1 MQQSARDFAQ
11 IREVL
16 LWWQRRLISLPE
28 TQSWRKAREDN
39 PDGFEDQQAK
49 SRSLSPSRS
58 GMSRAKS
65 SDDERLSNVGLSFA
79 STPSGALISRIV
91 PGSSA
96 WTCGEI
102 LPGDR
107 IVSIGG
113 SSARLLTEEQLCAAA
128 SGPRNSTLHVVV
140 QKRAQADRS
149 GGQVTLE
156 LRRFQVGGIGIRFE
170 KRRGRFVVTWLE
182 RNGAADRSGALF
194 VGDEILMVDG
204 ELTDKM
210 SAAEVIGTICGES
223 STTVT
228 LGVVN
233 AAANK
238 DRRLQVRRVTLWRE
252 ARAHERGAR
261 RSSHSQSPRRA
272 LRDEFASADG
282 TRAQSSSPAG
292 RPVSGREERSV
303 TSGFSQ
309 TPGAPP
315 QVKEVQLGEVF
326 GKSYSRTPGAP
337 AQVKEVQLG
346 EAFGKNYSR
355 TPGAP
360 AQVKEVQ
367 LGEVFGKNYS
377 RTPGAPAQVKEVQL
391 GQVIAA
397 AYSKTAG
404 APPAPREHD
413 FGAGTYLDQNP
424 YVQQQASPPPY

>member
-1 MQQSARDFAQ
+1 
-11 IREVL
+11 
-16 LWWQRRLISLPE
+16 
-28 TQSWRKAREDN
+28 
-39 PDGFEDQQAK
+39 
-49 SRSLSPSRS
+49 
-58 GMSRAKS
+58 
-65 SDDERLSNVGLSFA
+65 
-79 STPSGALISRIV
+79 
-91 PGSSA
+91 
-96 WTCGEI
+96 
-102 LPGDR
+102 
-107 IVSIGG
+107 
-113 SSARLLTEEQLCAAA
+113 
-128 SGPRNSTLHVVV
+128 
-140 QKRAQADRS
+140 
-149 GGQVTLE
+149 
-156 LRRFQVGGIGIRFE
+156 
-170 KRRGRFVVTWLE
+170 
-182 RNGAADRSGALF
+182 

-233 AAANK
+233 AAAHK
-238 DRRLQVRRVTLWRE
+238 DRRPQVRRVTLWRE
-252 ARAHERGAR
+252 VRAHERGAR
-261 RSSHSQSPRRA
+261 RSSHSQSPRRT

-282 TRAQSSSPAG
+282 TRAQSSSPVG
-292 RPVSGREERSV
+292 RPVSGREERGV
-303 TSGFSQ
+303 ASGFSQ
-309 TPGAPP
+309 TLGAPP
-315 QVKEVQLGEVF
+315 QAREVQLGEAF
-326 GKSYSRTPGAP
+326 GKNYSRTPGAP

-367 LGEVFGKNYS
+367 LGEAFGKNYSRTPGAPAQVKEVQLGEAFGKNYS

-424 YVQQQASPPPY
+424 YVQQQASRSRENALRAQLATRKDPRRNPFVQQLQAGGLGSPRSPRSPQRSPQRGTRA